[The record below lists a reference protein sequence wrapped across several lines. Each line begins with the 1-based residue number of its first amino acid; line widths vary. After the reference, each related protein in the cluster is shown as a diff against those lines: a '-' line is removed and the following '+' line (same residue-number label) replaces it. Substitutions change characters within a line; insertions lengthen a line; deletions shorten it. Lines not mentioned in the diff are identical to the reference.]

1 MSELQWFR
9 GSKMN
14 ALGDSLTHG
23 DITGAG
29 TDGIPW
35 TSYMTELAGLTICR
49 NYGENGRQIAGT
61 GGMADRFADMDNDAD
76 IVCVFGGIND
86 FCRGIP
92 LGAIEDT
99 GISTFYGALN
109 VLSKGLY
116 AKFPNSEIFFITP
129 PKCKSSLHGW
139 ESFTPNSANL
149 ILKDYRDAIIT
160 MADKYS
166 MPVLDLYSMCGM
178 SCYLDS
184 GKYRPDGLHFT
195 NAGYEKIAYRIT
207 SFINRL

>member
-1 MSELQWFR
+1 MSELQRFR

-14 ALGDSLTHG
+14 ALGYSLTHG

-61 GGMADRFADMDNDAD
+61 GGMTETFPNMDNHAD

-99 GISTFYGALN
+99 GISTFYGALKCFIQRS
-109 VLSKGLY
+109 LCKISKFG
-116 AKFPNSEIFFITP
+116 
-129 PKCKSSLHGW
+129 
-139 ESFTPNSANL
+139 NL
-149 ILKDYRDAIIT
+149 FYNPSK
-160 MADKYS
+160 M
-166 MPVLDLYSMCGM
+166 
-178 SCYLDS
+178 
-184 GKYRPDGLHFT
+184 
-195 NAGYEKIAYRIT
+195 
-207 SFINRL
+207 